1 MEPSPSPE
9 AAPPLAEAEVDALFG
24 LADLGVRAGLAGE
37 PHPEVDPAALLP
49 ELRRPCG
56 AFVTLEVAGRLNG
69 CIGTIEPVEPLG
81 VAVPRLA
88 WSAAFA
94 DPRLPELAAPDYP
107 ALEIKIS
114 VIGPLEPVAAA
125 SEAELAAALRPGVD
139 GLVIRYGPS
148 RGPAV
153 RGGGARATFLPAV
166 WQKLPDPLDFLRHLE
181 AKAGLRPG
189 DWPPGMQ
196 AWRYVSAEYRRR
208 AVDIARRSSAA

>member
-9 AAPPLAEAEVDALFG
+9 PAPPLADAEVDALFG
-24 LADLGVRAGLAGE
+24 LADLGVRAGLAGQ

-49 ELRRPCG
+49 ALRRPSG
-56 AFVTLEVAGRLNG
+56 AFVTLEVASQLNG

-81 VAVPRLA
+81 VAAPRLA
-88 WSAAFA
+88 WAAAFA
-94 DPRLPELAAPDYP
+94 DPRLPELTTADYP

-114 VIGPLEPVAAA
+114 VIGPLEPVPAP

-139 GLVIRYGPS
+139 GLVIR
-148 RGPAV
+148 
-153 RGGGARATFLPAV
+153 GGAARATFLPAV
-166 WQKLPDPLDFLRHLE
+166 WGKLPDPLDFLRHLE

-189 DWPPGMQ
+189 SWPPGMA

-208 AVDIARRSSAA
+208 AVDVARRSPAA